1 MFEQV
6 AHFINYMTMPT
17 PDIDGQDADILRVA
31 LCQIQTEA
39 WETADNFDRTVQA
52 LKEAAQQGA
61 ELAITPECVFHGY
74 GFLDDK
80 QQFIERMREAAVTID
95 NEKITLIQNMAQK
108 NRMPIVLGIA
118 EKTPDNKVHNSALF
132 INQTGEI
139 ETIYRKVHC
148 REAESISENGCFTPG
163 DSFVTTPIRV
173 GKNEYTIGSMICF
186 DREIPESVRTL
197 RAMGSHLI
205 ACPLATMTTRL
216 NNCSTK
222 ADNELLTRA
231 RAAENEVFIVVVNHS
246 GRYNGGSFVLGPSG
260 EVIIQLGETPTVE
273 VIDIPIGIISNLFHS
288 NPLGWAGWGYRR
300 PEVYRPHL

>member
-1 MFEQV
+1 
-6 AHFINYMTMPT
+6 MTMPT
-17 PDIDGQDADILRVA
+17 PDLDQQDVDNLRVA

-39 WETADNFDRTVQA
+39 WETESNFDRTILA
-52 LKEAAQQGA
+52 LKEAAQKGA

-80 QQFIERMREAAVTID
+80 QQLIERMREAAVTLD
-95 NEKITLIQNMAQK
+95 SEKVSIIQNLAQK

-118 EKTPDNKVHNSALF
+118 EKTPENKIHNSALF
-132 INQTGEI
+132 INRTGEI
-139 ETIYRKVHC
+139 ESIYRKVHC
-148 REAESISENGCFTPG
+148 REAESISENGSFTPG
-163 DSFVTTPIRV
+163 DTFVTTPIRA

-205 ACPLATMTTRL
+205 ACPLATMTDRL
-216 NNCSTK
+216 DLCPTK
-222 ADNELLTRA
+222 AENELLTRA
-231 RAAENEVFIVVVNHS
+231 RAAENELFIVVVNHS
-246 GRYNGGSFVLGPSG
+246 GRYNGGSFVVGPSG
-260 EVIIQLGETPTVE
+260 EVMVQLGENPTVE
-273 VIDIPIGIISNLFHS
+273 VVDIPIGVIPNLFHN